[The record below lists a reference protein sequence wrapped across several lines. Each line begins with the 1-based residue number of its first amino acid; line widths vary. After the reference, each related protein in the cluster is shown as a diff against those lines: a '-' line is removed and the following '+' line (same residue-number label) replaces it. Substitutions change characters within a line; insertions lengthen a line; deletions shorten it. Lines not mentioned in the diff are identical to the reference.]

1 MEVSPTILNTFA
13 LQMKNALKL
22 AGDNVP
28 KYVLESAETFRQ
40 SILKWK
46 TELESSQ
53 QKKVSNG

>member
-46 TELESSQ
+46 TELETS